1 MSQISVEENCTQ
13 SSIGCQS
20 TELDKLDSEWS
31 NINWNYVSRSIF
43 RIQQRIIHA
52 EETGNFRRVR
62 SYCRLLL
69 NDNRTLLWAIKV
81 VTQINRGKRTAG
93 VDSEIVLTDAERMKL
108 FYQLRD
114 YKINLHRPRPVRRIY
129 IPKKNGKLRPLG
141 IPTIRD
147 RVFQMVC
154 KIALEPIW
162 EHHFESTSY
171 GFRPCRGASDAIAK
185 IHSNVRGF
193 NRPWIFEGDFK
204 SCFDTLDHDYIM
216 EQIKYFPAS
225 KTINRWLKAGYLNN
239 NVFHETTS
247 GTPQGGI
254 ISPLLANI
262 ALHGMEEALNI
273 KYSKER
279 RKDGSYTHC
288 NRSDYVMV
296 RYADDFVILCKTKE
310 DADKVPKLLC
320 SYLEKRGL
328 TLAEDK
334 TRITH
339 IDDGFD
345 FLGINIKS
353 YFNRNRKVVNTKPS
367 KSSIISFKDKA
378 RSIFRKA
385 YGGDI
390 ENFIDSLNNLIIGT
404 AYYWRMTSAKETFS
418 KMDWFI
424 IHRINR
430 LLKRLYP
437 KKSHKWIKA
446 KHFKSHRDK
455 TIKDKYLF
463 TNPETGNQLKRM
475 SWVHIKYAWCIKY
488 KATPYKKEFNE
499 YFERFK
505 FKNSY
510 QCLYGI

>member
-1 MSQISVEENCTQ
+1 MSQISDEENCTN
-13 SSIGCQS
+13 INLCQS

-31 NINWNYVSRSIF
+31 NIKWNYVSRSIYK
-43 RIQQRIIHA
+43 IQQRIIRA
-52 EETGNFRRVR
+52 EESGDYRRVR
-62 SYCRLLL
+62 SHCRLLL

-81 VTQINRGKRTAG
+81 VTQINSGKRTAG
-93 VDSEIVLTDAERMKL
+93 VDSEIVMTNAERMKL
-108 FYQLRD
+108 FYQLKD
-114 YKINLHRPRPVRRIY
+114 CKINLHRPRPVRRIY

-162 EHHFESTSY
+162 EHHFEATSY

-185 IHSNVRGF
+185 IHSHVRGF
-193 NRPWIFEGDFK
+193 KRPWIFEGDFK
-204 SCFDTLDHDYIM
+204 SCFDTLDPDYIM
-216 EQIKYFPAS
+216 EQVRYFPAS
-225 KTINRWLKAGYLNN
+225 KTISRWLKAGYLDD
-239 NVFHETTS
+239 NVFYKSDS

-273 KYSKER
+273 KYTRNR
-279 RKDGSYTHC
+279 RKDGSYTYS
-288 NRSDYVMV
+288 NKSKYVMV
-296 RYADDFVILCKTKE
+296 RYADDFVILCRTKE
-310 DADKVPKLLC
+310 DAYKVPKLLN

-339 IDDGFD
+339 IDNGFD

-353 YFNRNRKVVNTKPS
+353 YFSRNRKVVLTKPS
-367 KSSIISFKDKA
+367 KSSIVSFKDKA
-378 RSIFRKA
+378 RRIFIKA

-390 ENFIDSLNNLIIGT
+390 ESFIDSLNNLIIGT
-404 AYYWRMTSAKETFS
+404 AYYWRMTAAKRTFK

-424 IHRINR
+424 IHRIIR

-437 KKSHKWIKA
+437 KKSHKWIKG
-446 KHFKSHRDK
+446 KHFKPCRDK

-463 TNPETGNQLKRM
+463 TNPETGNQLNRM
-475 SWVHIKYAWCIKY
+475 SWIHIKYAWCIKY
-488 KATPYKKEFNE
+488 KATPYKSEFNE

-505 FKNSY
+505 FKNNY

>member
-1 MSQISVEENCTQ
+1 MSQISDEENCTN
-13 SSIGCQS
+13 INLCQS

-31 NINWNYVSRSIF
+31 NIKWNYVSRSIYK
-43 RIQQRIIHA
+43 IQQRIIRA
-52 EETGNFRRVR
+52 EESGDYRRVR
-62 SYCRLLL
+62 SHCRLLL
-69 NDNRTLLWAIKV
+69 NDKRTLLWAIKV
-81 VTQINRGKRTAG
+81 VTQINSGKRTAG
-93 VDSEIVLTDAERMKL
+93 VDSEIVMTNAERMKL
-108 FYQLRD
+108 FYQLKD
-114 YKINLHRPRPVRRIY
+114 CKINLHRPRPVRRIY

-147 RVFQMVC
+147 RVFQMIC

-162 EHHFESTSY
+162 EHHFEANSY

-185 IHSNVRGF
+185 IYSHVRGF

-216 EQIKYFPAS
+216 EQVRYFPAS
-225 KTINRWLKAGYLNN
+225 KTISRWLKAGYLDD
-239 NVFHETTS
+239 NVFYKSDS

-273 KYSKER
+273 KYTRYR
-279 RKDGSYTHC
+279 RKDGSYTYN
-288 NRSDYVMV
+288 NRSKYVMV

-310 DADKVPKLLC
+310 DACKVPKLLN
-320 SYLEKRGL
+320 SYLKKRGL

-339 IDDGFD
+339 IDNGFD

-353 YFNRNRKVVNTKPS
+353 YFSRNRKVVLTKPS

-378 RSIFRKA
+378 RRIFIKA

-390 ENFIDSLNNLIIGT
+390 ESFIDSLNNLIIGT
-404 AYYWRMTSAKETFS
+404 AYYWRMTAAKRTFE

-424 IHRINR
+424 IHRIIR

-437 KKSHKWIKA
+437 KKSHKWIKG
-446 KHFKSHRDK
+446 KHFKPCRDK

-475 SWVHIKYAWCIKY
+475 NWIHIKYAWCIKY
-488 KATPYKKEFNE
+488 KATPYKSEFNE

-505 FKNSY
+505 FKNNY